1 VVIKNQQKAINSG
14 ALNYAITL
22 GDARSSLDNSNSIV
36 ASYNLQLGHVL
47 KCALIIEKP
56 LIAQATIQA
65 NFSTRG
71 PNPKNVVG
79 CVGFSAVPQTLF
91 DGNSTVNLEIGKHIF
106 VINQQNAAINGPYTV
121 ANINAING
129 EVDIIRYPYNSIIEL
144 TVNTVTDNYLNY
156 TQELS
161 RQTSYLI
168 ESGPKYGGT
177 MWLRSSESS
186 LAFPPANEFLLSENL
201 YKQTEV
207 GYSKKTVESILCEN
221 TSGVKKVSTTTISV
235 GYLTYDINFDSLFTT
250 NAPFTPL
257 DVALTNSGIFDP
269 VRSEVTVYVF
279 PGVDWGYNQI
289 KRIRNYSQKVGIVLL
304 MMNDTNAN
312 IEMFETG
319 FCVYFNNKFYKG
331 FVLKKAVFDS
341 NENIVYPSSIILER
355 AGGSN
360 KIQIVASTTGMIDGS
375 GLMNLNTE
383 MIGELTS
390 Q

>member
-1 VVIKNQQKAINSG
+1 
-14 ALNYAITL
+14 
-22 GDARSSLDNSNSIV
+22 
-36 ASYNLQLGHVL
+36 
-47 KCALIIEKP
+47 
-56 LIAQATIQA
+56 
-65 NFSTRG
+65 
-71 PNPKNVVG
+71 
-79 CVGFSAVPQTLF
+79 
-91 DGNSTVNLEIGKHIF
+91 
-106 VINQQNAAINGPYTV
+106 
-121 ANINAING
+121 
-129 EVDIIRYPYNSIIEL
+129 
-144 TVNTVTDNYLNY
+144 
-156 TQELS
+156 
-161 RQTSYLI
+161 
-168 ESGPKYGGT
+168 
-177 MWLRSSESS
+177 
-186 LAFPPANEFLLSENL
+186 
-201 YKQTEV
+201 
-207 GYSKKTVESILCEN
+207 
-221 TSGVKKVSTTTISV
+221 VKKVSTTTISV